1 MECNRDDALRAKELA
16 EKKFLEMDLAGAK
29 RLALKAQELYPG
41 LDGLSQLL
49 ATLEVYASAEK
60 RINGEIDW
68 YKVLGVDPSA
78 DDETIRRHYRKMA
91 LTLHPDKNKSV
102 GSDGAFKLISQAWS
116 LFSDKGKRMFYDQ
129 RCNLRGSF
137 QEVSNGKPSVPAS
150 QNGFF
155 NIFNT
160 ANWKARDHTTAV
172 HPNPTPAS
180 PVPLKQS
187 FWTICSACRT
197 QFEYPTVYLN
207 CNLMCNCCHK
217 PFLAREIP
225 QPPIYRNASCAE
237 TQTKKFKSTRME
249 ENSYVSGRTPTSSI
263 NSLEH
268 LYRSRPFTMPAGTAN
283 VLRSASSTAEAPS
296 DFGVTSKNLKRGR
309 EDTSPPTM
317 MGKAHCGKTHATE
330 TTAYNPASQ
339 SPSFGLNTVLKE
351 DRPRKK
357 RSIDEHRDDSDKR
370 EAETKT
376 ASQTNGITLAGE
388 CGFLKGNIGTG
399 RVNPGGNY
407 KRNGMRDMSQQKLKM
422 VLMEKARN
430 DIRSKLKE
438 LNFAYVP
445 RKIDNSKTPD
455 KKVKEKDNERSRN
468 GVEKPQGFVD
478 SETTTK
484 KSSSVDPDMST
495 LKVAD
500 SLSMSVP
507 DPDFHNFDNDRTEK
521 SFQENQVWAAYDD
534 DDGMPRYYAMIHSV
548 ISRKPFK
555 MRMSWLNSKSNDE
568 LAPIKWV
575 SYGFPKTSGDF
586 WIGKHELNGSLN
598 SFSHRVKWTK
608 GTRGVIQIYP
618 KKGDVWALY
627 RNWSLEWNELTPDE
641 IVQKYDMVEVLEDYN
656 EEKGVNVVPLVK
668 VAGFK
673 TVFRRHA
680 DSRKIK
686 NVPRE
691 EMFRFSHQVPCYS
704 LTGQDGHNAPPG
716 CLELDPA
723 SVPMELLQVV
733 TEDLETVTTVEN
745 SSEDRLGVREIPRDG
760 DLIESCQL
768 TKEGDIPEKVMAETM
783 RKESRLE
790 NLIVYR
796 RKRVREKRV
805 IQVASNC

>member
-1 MECNRDDALRAKELA
+1 MECNKDDALRAKELA

-29 RLALKAQELYPG
+29 RFALKAQDLYPG
-41 LDGLSQLL
+41 LGGLSQLL
-49 ATLEVYASAEK
+49 ATLEVYVSAEK

-68 YKVLGVDPSA
+68 YNVLGVDPLA

-91 LTLHPDKNKSV
+91 LALHPDKNKSV

-129 RCNLRGSF
+129 RRNLWGSF
-137 QEVSNGKPSVPAS
+137 QGVPNGKPSVPES

-160 ANWKARDHTTAV
+160 ANWKARDHATSV
-172 HPNPTPAS
+172 YPNPTPAP
-180 PVPLKQS
+180 PVSLKQS
-187 FWTICSACRT
+187 FWTTCGACRT

-217 PFLAREIP
+217 PFLARETP
-225 QPPIYRNASCAE
+225 QPPMYRNALHAE
-237 TQTKKFKSTRME
+237 RQKKKFKSARME
-249 ENSYVSGRTPTSSI
+249 ENGYVSGRTPTSSI
-263 NSLEH
+263 NSLEN
-268 LYRSRPFTMPAGTAN
+268 LYGSQPFTMPGGTHN
-283 VLRSASSTAEAPS
+283 IPRSAFSAAKAPS
-296 DFGVTSKNLKRGR
+296 DFGVTSENLKRGR
-309 EDTSPPTM
+309 EDRSPPTM
-317 MGKAHCGKTHATE
+317 MGKAHCGKTHASE
-330 TTAYNPASQ
+330 TTAYNSASQ
-339 SPSFGLNTVLKE
+339 PSSFVSNTILKE
-351 DRPRKK
+351 DRPWKK

-370 EAETKT
+370 EVETKM
-376 ASQTNGITLAGE
+376 ASQTEGIRLGGE
-388 CGFLKGNIGTG
+388 CGFLKGNTGTG
-399 RVNPGGNY
+399 RVNPVGNY
-407 KRNGMRDMSQQKLKM
+407 RRNGMRDMSQQKLKM

-438 LNFAYVP
+438 LNFAYVS
-445 RKIDNSKTPD
+445 RKIDNSRKHD
-455 KKVKEKDNERSRN
+455 QKAEEKDNEMSRN
-468 GVEKPQGFVD
+468 GVQKIQGFVD
-478 SETTTK
+478 SETTAK
-484 KSSSVDPDMST
+484 KSSSVGPEVST
-495 LKVAD
+495 FKAVD

-507 DPDFHNFDNDRTEK
+507 DPDFHNFDHDRTEK
-521 SFQENQVWAAYDD
+521 SFGENQVWAAYDD

-586 WIGKHELNGSLN
+586 WIGKRELNGSLN
-598 SFSHRVKWTK
+598 SFSHRVKWNK

-627 RNWSLEWNELTPDE
+627 RNWSLDWNELTPDE

-656 EEKGVNVVPLVK
+656 EEQGVNVAPLVK

-673 TVFRRHA
+673 TVFHRHE

-686 NVPRE
+686 NIPRE

-704 LTGQDGHNAPPG
+704 LTSQDGHNAPPG

-723 SVPMELLQVV
+723 AVPMELLQVV
-733 TEDLETVTTVEN
+733 TEDLQTVTTAEN
-745 SSEDRLGVREIPRDG
+745 SSEDRLGDREIPRDG
-760 DLIESCQL
+760 GLVESCQP
-768 TKEGDIPEKVMAETM
+768 TKEEDFPKKVMAEPM
-783 RKESRLE
+783 RKENRLE

-796 RKRVREKRV
+796 RKRVREMRA